1 MKIKRPTQ
9 PELNL
14 TTQSLCEV
22 DVTPSFIGTP
32 ATFIQKRSNMLVSRF
47 LFLVC
52 FLSCS
57 LVGFSQKPNG
67 QKELEEAYTA
77 LCEQPSDSIRQV
89 RYFQAYPATFLELQS
104 CFVENRFQNH
114 VMDYVPYLTAFDQL
128 AFISK
133 EEKMSRL
140 FNIFVGGYWQADAP
154 GQHLAL
160 LRELMRKD
168 PRTAFSLLAK
178 ENKVRQILFWQCYW
192 QAPGKDL
199 SQEQDFSTFNRLKGY
214 DVERKIMKDA
224 YGTFRAKLPVLD

>member
-104 CFVENRFQNH
+104 CFVENRFQSH
-114 VMDYVPYLTAFDQL
+114 VIDYVPNNSLSSQKRKRCLVFSIYL
-128 AFISK
+128 
-133 EEKMSRL
+133 
-140 FNIFVGGYWQADAP
+140 
-154 GQHLAL
+154 
-160 LRELMRKD
+160 
-168 PRTAFSLLAK
+168 
-178 ENKVRQILFWQCYW
+178 
-192 QAPGKDL
+192 
-199 SQEQDFSTFNRLKGY
+199 
-214 DVERKIMKDA
+214 
-224 YGTFRAKLPVLD
+224 